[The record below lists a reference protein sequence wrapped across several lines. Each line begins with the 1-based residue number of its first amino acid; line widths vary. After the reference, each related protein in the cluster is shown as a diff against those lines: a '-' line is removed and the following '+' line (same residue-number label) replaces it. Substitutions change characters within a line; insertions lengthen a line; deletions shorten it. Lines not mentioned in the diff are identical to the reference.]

1 MKMKC
6 ASLVFAF
13 AVLALLAGLVSAWH
27 WFKSASGHPMPEAL
41 SSFAGA
47 PGESP
52 MSVWMKDTAE
62 RNRKAA
68 GWAAASVV
76 MGAISNII
84 GALS

>member
-6 ASLVFAF
+6 TPLVF

-27 WFKSASGHPMPEAL
+27 WFKSASADHPDPTIVGNFVDIDGKPSKMKA
-41 SSFAGA
+41 
-47 PGESP
+47 
-52 MSVWMKDTAE
+52 WMKDTAE

-84 GALS
+84 GALC